1 METICSMSNPFSSE
15 SPTDLVNICNGIVAD
30 EGTAND
36 LRDAY
41 MKGDEKAEDFMKS
54 KILCKEADIFSPI
67 TTMKLRTFRT
77 IAKPIAAKTTSAK
90 IVPIKNDCKFWAR
103 LVLIAKNRK
112 IDLQKVFS
120 YSLRLSQGTGVRL
133 WWS

>member
-1 METICSMSNPFSSE
+1 MHVSSVQQIMETICSMSNPFSSE

-54 KILCKEADIFSPI
+54 KILCRSRHSLSHNHHE
-67 TTMKLRTFRT
+67 TTN
-77 IAKPIAAKTTSAK
+77 I
-90 IVPIKNDCKFWAR
+90 
-103 LVLIAKNRK
+103 
-112 IDLQKVFS
+112 
-120 YSLRLSQGTGVRL
+120 
-133 WWS
+133 

>member
-1 METICSMSNPFSSE
+1 MSNPFSSE

-54 KILCKEADIFSPI
+54 KILCRSRHSLSHNHHE
-67 TTMKLRTFRT
+67 TTN
-77 IAKPIAAKTTSAK
+77 I
-90 IVPIKNDCKFWAR
+90 
-103 LVLIAKNRK
+103 
-112 IDLQKVFS
+112 
-120 YSLRLSQGTGVRL
+120 
-133 WWS
+133 